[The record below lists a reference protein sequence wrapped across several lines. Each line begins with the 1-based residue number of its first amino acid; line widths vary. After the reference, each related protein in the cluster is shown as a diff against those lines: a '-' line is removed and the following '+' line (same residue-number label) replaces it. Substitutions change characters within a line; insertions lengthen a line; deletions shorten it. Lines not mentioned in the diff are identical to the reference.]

1 MGEPGPSAGW
11 YPDPAGGERMRYWNG
26 RAWTTHV
33 SPPDPDPVEEPAT
46 NPLPGSP
53 PGPVAP
59 TGAIAPPAATEPPP
73 SSGPERPD
81 ARPTAPWL
89 TLPPPT
95 SANARPLPSGQR
107 LGPDGQLLAGWWRRF
122 AGYLIDGVLVTLVAV
137 VLLLV
142 VATLTGGFG
151 SLVDSAT
158 WNDLLAKSE
167 ANPGYQPTEAEVRRL
182 IGPGLLPFIGW
193 LSVLSLALSFLN
205 GVVLVAVGGQTIG
218 DRVVGTRK
226 VTAGRHVPGFGAA
239 GLRWLIPAVLSGLQV
254 VPLVGVVAL
263 AGWILDY
270 LWPLWDPRSQALH
283 DKAAHTYVERS
294 ALAGPVNR

>member
-1 MGEPGPSAGW
+1 MSEAGPSAGW
-11 YPDPAGGERMRYWNG
+11 YPDPAGGDRMRYWNG
-26 RAWTTHV
+26 RSWTTHV
-33 SPPDPDPVEEPAT
+33 SPPEPEPEVELPSAATPVEQVPAVPPVVT
-46 NPLPGSP
+46 PPPGSTGLSP
-53 PGPVAP
+53 AVPTDPVAP
-59 TGAIAPPAATEPPP
+59 SAPPWA
-73 SSGPERPD
+73 
-81 ARPTAPWL
+81 
-89 TLPPPT
+89 TLPPPAAAT
-95 SANARPLPSGQR
+95 PARPLPSGQR

-122 AGYLIDGVLVTLVAV
+122 AGYLIDGLLVTFVAV
-137 VLLLV
+137 FLLLV
-142 VATLTGGFG
+142 VATVTGGFG

-158 WNDLLAKSE
+158 WNELLAKSE

-205 GVVLVAVGGQTIG
+205 GVVLVAAGGQTIG

-254 VPLVGVVAL
+254 VPLVGVLAL